1 MSYGD
6 SSFTVTQLNE
16 YVKMLIDSDEVL
28 QTAAVVGEISNF
40 KHHYATG
47 HLYFSLKDDR
57 SVVKC
62 VMFAR
67 DASRLRFTPE
77 NGMTVTVWGRV
88 SVFPRDG
95 AYQLYVGFMSPLGL
109 GEQLAAFEQL
119 KKKLSDEGLF
129 DQARKRPIPGFPKR
143 IGIVTSQTGAAIRD
157 LQSILERRWPVG
169 HVILYPALV
178 QGAGAPASLCA
189 GIEYFNNRCPVDV
202 IIVGRGGGSG
212 EDLSAFNDEKLAR
225 TIASS
230 AIPVIS
236 AVGHESDVSISDFV
250 ADLRAPTPSAAAE
263 LAVPDMSEYSSRI
276 NALCDRI
283 RSMVAG
289 KIENCEEMLS
299 ALSSSAVLTNPM
311 RFFELREM
319 EFIRLS
325 ERLDSSYHSRV
336 AEASAE
342 FSANVAKLEAL
353 SPLAVLSRG
362 YGIVEKDGHTLS
374 SVSHVVPGDKINVV
388 MRDGSAE
395 AEIINVKFKK

>member
-289 KIENCEEMLS
+289 KGWKIIQKILRRKPPHEHYQKAARSGPRSDHGPLRH
-299 ALSSSAVLTNPM
+299 
-311 RFFELREM
+311 RFC
-319 EFIRLS
+319 RLHRRS
-325 ERLDSSYHSRV
+325 LWRR
-336 AEASAE
+336 
-342 FSANVAKLEAL
+342 
-353 SPLAVLSRG
+353 
-362 YGIVEKDGHTLS
+362 
-374 SVSHVVPGDKINVV
+374 
-388 MRDGSAE
+388 
-395 AEIINVKFKK
+395 